1 MNERQQQLY
10 DNLMILCDS
19 SESFYFADQQFND
32 HTFRIFNYRIAS
44 YTEFLMDDALEC
56 RGHTFRIDQNG
67 NALELVSWPLE
78 KFFNYRENEFTMN
91 LDLNNPE
98 FVIDKLDGSLISSY
112 MVDGQVMLKSKGS
125 LSSTQAEDAMNVMYN
140 DFDHRSLKE
149 GVMMLTMRGYTVIM
163 EYTAPEN
170 RIVLGYD
177 KPKLTLLAVRNNADG
192 KYIPWADLKIHPYNA
207 YFENNIAECFTEKYA
222 DTMES
227 FVDDARA
234 MLHIEGFIIGLKSGQ
249 RIKIKTEEYCSLHK
263 TKDNVNSP
271 RRLYESVV
279 NGGSDDLKS
288 LFADDASAINLIVDM
303 ETLVHDKMNM
313 VITTVNDFYNTNKLL
328 ERKDYA
334 ILGQQ
339 ELERPLFGL
348 AMQLFNGNEPDYKQ
362 FMIKQYKLFGI
373 KDDKLE

>member
-10 DNLMILCDS
+10 DNLIHICEY
-19 SESFYFADQQFND
+19 SESFYYSDQQFKN

-44 YTEFLMDDALEC
+44 YSEFLLDDALEC
-56 RGHTFRIDQNG
+56 RGHTFRIDENG

-78 KFFNYRENEFTMN
+78 KFFNINENPLAMN

-98 FVIDKLDGSLISSY
+98 YVIDKLDGSLISSY

-125 LSSTQAEDAMNVMYN
+125 LVSTQAEDAMNVMYN

-163 EYTAPEN
+163 EYTAPDN

-177 KPKLTLLAVRNNADG
+177 KPKLTVLAVRNNADG
-192 KYIPWADLKIHPYNA
+192 EYIPWADLKEHPYNA

-222 DTMES
+222 DTMDG

-288 LFADDASAINLIVDM
+288 LFADDASAIKLIVDM

-348 AMQLFNGNEPDYKQ
+348 AMQLFTGNEPDYKQ

-373 KDDKLE
+373 KDDEV